1 MIASA
6 IYILLQII
14 ALIAIL
20 VGMVMLLLGIRRLFN
35 TMEFD
40 RPEETERLKS
50 EIERKH
56 DVISD
61 NSVFHEFL
69 ARGAAR
75 RSGPAA
81 HHGYRGAK
89 K

>member
-35 TMEFD
+35 TKEFD

-50 EIERKH
+50 EIERKC
-56 DVISD
+56 VS
-61 NSVFHEFL
+61 
-69 ARGAAR
+69 
-75 RSGPAA
+75 
-81 HHGYRGAK
+81 
-89 K
+89 